1 MDYKELEYLDNYENS
16 LLEELKNIS
25 RSFGMMD
32 ENLLSS
38 EDIDYK
44 WEEFAS
50 DYMAEAVKS
59 INKFPE
65 FTIGCAAYVG
75 FAVAKWWDSDW
86 GKGHNAKYES
96 LLGERGFDDMD
107 DFIMQ
112 KILGYDLKSTEA
124 SILSNIAL
132 VLAQASMDRIR
143 KEHIETQS
151 VKAFYILSRTLKVMF
166 KIGASIQLK
175 RMGYKYQKVNFA
187 NKS

>member
-1 MDYKELEYLDNYENS
+1 
-16 LLEELKNIS
+16 
-25 RSFGMMD
+25 
-32 ENLLSS
+32 
-38 EDIDYK
+38 
-44 WEEFAS
+44 
-50 DYMAEAVKS
+50 
-59 INKFPE
+59 
-65 FTIGCAAYVG
+65 
-75 FAVAKWWDSDW
+75 
-86 GKGHNAKYES
+86 
-96 LLGERGFDDMD
+96 MD